1 MWQYTECKPTD
12 KAQLCRRSRSHWITQ
27 RPSALYYQLPDIQN
41 SVWTMWRNHSTSPI
55 FLSNYGVLEAASP
68 RHVWGL
74 SCLQKPLLSAR
85 PPPVRFITYSGNR
98 VPLGV
103 IFSFST
109 GRSKLDPLPLL
120 SSDRL
125 PLCSAIFH
133 VQFLHLKQKAFP
145 FCTVLEQFYSV
156 RTLIQ
161 HCKVHPEEA
170 TVLNLRKKESAYYF
184 TTLDGH
190 SLVTLT

>member
-1 MWQYTECKPTD
+1 MV
-12 KAQLCRRSRSHWITQ
+12 S
-27 RPSALYYQLPDIQN
+27 
-41 SVWTMWRNHSTSPI
+41 WR
-55 FLSNYGVLEAASP
+55 LQVLNMSGAFPA
-68 RHVWGL
+68 
-74 SCLQKPLLSAR
+74 LQKPLLSAQ
-85 PPPVRFITYSGNR
+85 PPPVCFITYSGNR
-98 VPLGV
+98 IPLGV

-109 GRSKLDPLPLL
+109 GCSKLDPLPLL

-125 PLCSAIFH
+125 PFCGAIFR
-133 VQFLHLKQKAFP
+133 VQFLHLKQKTFP

-156 RTLIQ
+156 RTFIQ

-170 TVLNLRKKESAYYF
+170 TVLNLRNKESINYF